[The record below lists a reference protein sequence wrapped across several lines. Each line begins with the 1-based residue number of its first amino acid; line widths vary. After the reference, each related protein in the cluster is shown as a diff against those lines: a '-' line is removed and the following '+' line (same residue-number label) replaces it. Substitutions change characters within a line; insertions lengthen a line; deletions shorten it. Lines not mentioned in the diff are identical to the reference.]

1 MSYQF
6 HRISGGIILIAVG
19 ALIWLSNLGIIHIWW
34 RRDWPVLLIVIGIL
48 ALVKTTIRKRTT

>member
-6 HRISGGIILIAVG
+6 HRISGGIILIIVG
-19 ALIWLSNLGIIHIWW
+19 MLIWLSNLNIIHIWW

-48 ALVKTTIRKRTT
+48 ALINTIKRKKV

>member
-48 ALVKTTIRKRTT
+48 ALVKTTIRKRIT